1 VPAGLKSPERIGRGG
16 RRVGGFH
23 FTQLSQE
30 EAEAIAAWRYPEPYS
45 FYDWS
50 ADVDDLQELLE
61 PALRGEA
68 YWAVKDDT
76 GELVGHFSFKPK
88 DELAIE
94 IGLGLRPD
102 LTSGG
107 LGSSFLATGL
117 DFARDRF
124 GPEWFVLSVATF
136 NERAIKVY
144 ERAGFV
150 PVRVYMH
157 FTAGR
162 EWEFLEMTRP
172 A

>member
-1 VPAGLKSPERIGRGG
+1 
-16 RRVGGFH
+16 
-23 FTQLSQE
+23 
-30 EAEAIAAWRYPEPYS
+30 
-45 FYDWS
+45 
-50 ADVDDLQELLE
+50 
-61 PALRGEA
+61 
-68 YWAVKDDT
+68 VKDDAR
-76 GELVGHFSFKPK
+76 ELVGHFSFKPK
-88 DELAIE
+88 DEHTVE

-102 LTSGG
+102 LTGRG
-107 LGSSFLATGL
+107 LGASFLAAGL

-150 PVRVYMH
+150 RVRVYMH
-157 FTAGR
+157 STAGR